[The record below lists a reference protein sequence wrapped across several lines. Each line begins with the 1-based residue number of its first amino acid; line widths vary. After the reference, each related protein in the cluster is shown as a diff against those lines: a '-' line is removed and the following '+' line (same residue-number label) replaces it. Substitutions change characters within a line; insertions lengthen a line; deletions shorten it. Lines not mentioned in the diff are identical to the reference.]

1 LFYDFLNNH
10 FVPSLFFMTE
20 FDPSAFPAEP
30 ELIDPG
36 EFPSWIIH
44 EDSGVLAINKPG
56 LVVCHPS
63 KQGPWSS
70 LVGAAREYLK
80 QDLVHLVHRL
90 DRETSG
96 ICLLAKDKY
105 HARHS
110 QMAFQNHQI
119 SKTYLA
125 VLEGELMEPVH
136 LNTHLAKDLDS
147 EVYVKQA
154 VRKSNSSKRAET
166 HFQPLLS
173 RGGFTL
179 AKVVPLTGRKHQIR
193 VHALHMGHPIVG
205 DKVYGPDDRLYL
217 DFIETGYTEKMD
229 AILGFHR
236 QALHA
241 FSIHFEAP
249 LFTRDFMAPL
259 SPDILGFIEIK
270 MGVSSGE
277 IDDLM

>member
-1 LFYDFLNNH
+1 
-10 FVPSLFFMTE
+10 MTS
-20 FDPSAFPAEP
+20 FDPSTFPSEP
-30 ELIDPG
+30 QLIDPE
-36 EFPSWIIH
+36 EFPSWIVH
-44 EDSGVLAINKPG
+44 EDAGILAINKPG

-63 KQGPWSS
+63 KNGPWSS
-70 LVGAAREYLK
+70 LVGAAREYLQ

-110 QMAFQNHQI
+110 QMAFQNHQV
-119 SKTYLA
+119 SKIYLA
-125 VLEGELMEPVH
+125 VLEGEFSEPIH

-166 HFQPLLS
+166 HFEPLLTS
-173 RGGFTL
+173 GGFTL

-193 VHALHMGHPIVG
+193 VHALHMGHSIAG

-217 DFIETGYTEKMD
+217 EFIESGYTQSMA

-241 FSIHFEAP
+241 YSVHFEAP
-249 LFTRDFMAPL
+249 LFTRSFMACLPQDMCGL
-259 SPDILGFIEIK
+259 IEEK
-270 MGVSSGE
+270 MGVSAEEIENLVSGSNN
-277 IDDLM
+277 